1 MTPSPIPL
9 LLLKT
14 RSNPTD
20 PYEAHFSQNPFRP
33 ANGGPVVPFQPI
45 FVPVLQHRHI
55 NLDSLESVITSGRLE
70 QDTEAG
76 GYGALIVTSQR
87 AVEALGAVLDRVK
100 ENSTWEAKVT
110 SLLANT
116 IVYVVGPATAS
127 AITKLGSTASNVLGA
142 ECGNGE
148 VLSKFIVSSYNKP
161 QKPILFLVGEIR
173 RDIIPK
179 TLRAASIGVEE
190 MVIYETTV
198 EESFREKFTQVVKE
212 TDGNGSMRW
221 ICVFS
226 PSGADVAV
234 DVLKEHWASGNGSKS
249 CIAAIGPTTEK
260 CLEDALDRKPE
271 VTARKPSP
279 EGLLEAITGFMETQS

>member
-1 MTPSPIPL
+1 M
-9 LLLKT
+9 
-14 RSNPTD
+14 
-20 PYEAHFSQNPFRP
+20 A
-33 ANGGPVVPFQPI
+33 PFQPI

-55 NLDSLESVITSGRLE
+55 NLDLLESVITSGRLE

-100 ENSTWEAKVT
+100 GLPTTPFVYRIEISNYLSHAENSTWEAKVT

-116 IVYVVGPATAS
+116 IVYIVGPATAS
-127 AITKLGSTASNVLGA
+127 AITKLGFTASNVLGA

-179 TLRAASIGVEE
+179 TLIAASIGVEE

-234 DVLKEHWASGNGSKS
+234 DVLKEHWASANGSKS
-249 CIAAIGPTTEK
+249 CIAAIGPTTER

-279 EGLLEAITGFMETQS
+279 EGLLEAIIGFMETQL

>member
-20 PYEAHFSQNPFRP
+20 PYEVHFSQNPFHP

-100 ENSTWEAKVT
+100 G
-110 SLLANT
+110 L
-116 IVYVVGPATAS
+116 
-127 AITKLGSTASNVLGA
+127 
-142 ECGNGE
+142 
-148 VLSKFIVSSYNKP
+148 
-161 QKPILFLVGEIR
+161 
-173 RDIIPK
+173 
-179 TLRAASIGVEE
+179 
-190 MVIYETTV
+190 
-198 EESFREKFTQVVKE
+198 
-212 TDGNGSMRW
+212 
-221 ICVFS
+221 
-226 PSGADVAV
+226 
-234 DVLKEHWASGNGSKS
+234 
-249 CIAAIGPTTEK
+249 PTTPF
-260 CLEDALDRKPE
+260 C
-271 VTARKPSP
+271 T
-279 EGLLEAITGFMETQS
+279 